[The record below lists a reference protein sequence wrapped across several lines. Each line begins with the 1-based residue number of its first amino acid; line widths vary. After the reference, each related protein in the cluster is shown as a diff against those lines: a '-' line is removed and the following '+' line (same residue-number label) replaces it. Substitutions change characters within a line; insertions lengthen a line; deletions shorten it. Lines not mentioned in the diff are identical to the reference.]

1 MKTHLPS
8 ALILLSLLFFS
19 VVPAFAQDA
28 AISGRV
34 LDQESRESLPR
45 ATVQLYRLSTSNQRK
60 DTTLVEGVLS
70 DDDGH
75 FSFQS
80 VTNGQYLLKVSYFG
94 YEEIS
99 RTLRKTREPIA
110 LGNLTMKVNAKLLDE
125 AVVTANI
132 PKMVVKDDT
141 LVYNADA
148 FRVPEGSVIEALVEA
163 LPGAKIDD
171 NGGVTINGKSV
182 KRFKMDGRDY
192 MTGNNDAVMKN
203 LPSYVVDQVKAY
215 EEKSDLAQL
224 TGIDDGNEDFILE
237 FVTKRSARNG
247 LQMNPD
253 LGVGTHHRYGVRL
266 TAMKPFGDIRYTFMG
281 NANNVNDRNFTG
293 RGGRG
298 RGNNNGQR
306 HSKTAALD
314 ASYENGQKL
323 KMSGRITWSHN
334 NTDNW
339 NRTGSETFVNTRGG
353 AFSNSISQSFS
364 RANSWTGNMN
374 LQWQIDSLTNLS
386 FRPNF
391 NISTND
397 SRNHSTS
404 ASFNANPFDYTT
416 DPLDE
421 IGLQTMDDLDLIVN
435 SRLNKSMSYSSN
447 QNFSS
452 QLQLF
457 RRLNRR
463 GRNMTLNTNID
474 YRNGKN
480 DNANLSAVHL
490 YQTFSR
496 EGNDSTYQTN
506 RYSKSPSN
514 NFSITTGFSYTEP
527 LLIIQPKPQV
537 VEEGMPGEPG
547 GFGGGPGGGPFGD
560 RGRGGRQSGLQ
571 GLFLQT
577 NYRFRYNH
585 QKSDPLTY
593 DFPDYTDEAFMDVL
607 RQYRDWARLFGYL
620 NNPYESYLS
629 QDLSRYS
636 ERTEREHNI
645 DVQLRYVR
653 EKLNMNVGVSIQP
666 QRSHFIQQYL
676 GIPVDT
682 TRTVTNFTPTLNLRY
697 RFNRQ
702 TNLNVT
708 YRGSTSQPSIT
719 QLLNIY
725 DDTNPLSITMGNPG
739 LKPSLTNNLNANF
752 QKQRT
757 PKYRTDTLGMSV
769 PVGQRHW
776 SYNINGS
783 FQRTHNS
790 IGNVVTYNE
799 ETGGRISRPE
809 NINGNWNAN
818 GGATF
823 NIALD
828 TLNRWDFSGSLRGN
842 YSHQVAYVNINR
854 TAIPDRN
861 VTHSYNLSPQVSL
874 SFRNSWL
881 NISANYNT
889 TYAHTHNRLQASNN
903 LTTWNH
909 QYGANARITFPWG
922 TNLSTDIHMNSKRGY
937 SDPTLNTNELLW
949 NAQISHSFLRGKP
962 LTIMLQWYDILNQQ
976 SNFTRTINANGWT
989 DREVN
994 AITSYAMIHISYRY
1008 NMFGNGNR
1016 GQGGGRGQ
1024 SGRGGRDRQGG
1035 GSPGGGFPGGGF
1047 PGGGFPGRGGN

>member
-1 MKTHLPS
+1 MKPHLPS
-8 ALILLSLLFFS
+8 ALIFLTLLFFS
-19 VVPAFAQDA
+19 VVPASAQVA

-34 LDQESRESLPR
+34 IDQESREALPMASIR
-45 ATVQLYRLSTSNQRK
+45 LYRLSTSAQRR
-60 DTTLVEGVLS
+60 DTTFVEGVMT
-70 DDDGH
+70 DDEGR
-75 FSFQS
+75 FTFQS
-80 VTNGQYLLKVSYFG
+80 VTNGQYILKASYVG
-94 YEEIS
+94 YEETTRALS
-99 RTLRKTREPIA
+99 KTRPPIT
-110 LGNLTMKVNAKLLDE
+110 LDDIIMKSDSKLLDE

-141 LVYNADA
+141 IVYNADA

-163 LPGAKIDD
+163 LPGAKIDE
-171 NGGVTINGKSV
+171 NGGITINGKNV
-182 KRFKMDGRDY
+182 RRFKMDGRDY

-203 LPSYVVDQVKAY
+203 LPSDVIDQVKAY
-215 EEKSDLAQL
+215 EEKSDLSRL
-224 TGIDDGNEDFILE
+224 TGIDDGNEDFVLE

-253 LGVGTHHRYGVRL
+253 LGLGTHHRYGIRL

-306 HSKTAALD
+306 HTKTTALD
-314 ASYENGQKL
+314 ASYENGKNL

-334 NTDNW
+334 NADNW

-353 AFSNSISQSFS
+353 AFSNSISQSYS
-364 RANSWTGNMN
+364 RANNWTGNMN

-397 SRNHSTS
+397 NRNHSTS
-404 ASFNANPFDYTT
+404 ASFNANPFDYTVN
-416 DPLDE
+416 PLDE
-421 IGLQTMDDLDLIVN
+421 DGLNTMDDLDLIVN
-435 SRLNKSMSYSSN
+435 SRTNKSMGYSTN
-447 QNFSS
+447 KNLSS

-463 GRNMTLNTNID
+463 GRNMTLNFNID
-474 YRNGKN
+474 YRDGSNK
-480 DNANLSAVHL
+480 NANLSAVHL
-490 YQTFSR
+490 YQTLNR

-506 RYSKSPSN
+506 RYTKSPSN
-514 NFSITTGFSYTEP
+514 NFSVTTGFSYTEP
-527 LLIIQPKPQV
+527 LLIIPSKPQETV
-537 VEEGMPGEPG
+537 GM
-547 GFGGGPGGGPFGD
+547 PGGGPFGD
-560 RGRGGRQSGLQ
+560 RRSGGGQGRQGGQGGLQ

-593 DFPDYTDEAFMDVL
+593 DFPDYSDDEFNDVL

-629 QDLSRYS
+629 KDLSRYS

-682 TRTVTNFTPTLNLRY
+682 TRTVTNFTPTLNFRY

-708 YRGSTSQPSIT
+708 FRGNTTQPSIT

-739 LKPSLTNNLNANF
+739 LKPSLTNNLNATF
-752 QKQRT
+752 QKQRA
-757 PKYRTDTLGMSV
+757 PKYRTDTLGMSM
-769 PVGQRHW
+769 PVSQRHW
-776 SYNINGS
+776 SYSINGS

-828 TLNRWDFSGSLRGN
+828 TLNRWDFSGSLRGS
-842 YSHQVAYVNINR
+842 YSHQIAYVNLNR

-861 VTHSYNLSPQVSL
+861 VTHTYNISPQVSL
-874 SFRNSWL
+874 SFRNKWL

-889 TYAHTHNRLQASNN
+889 TYAHTQNRLQASNN

-909 QYGANARITFPWG
+909 FYGANARITFPWG
-922 TNLSTDIHMNSKRGY
+922 SNLSTDIHMNSKRGY
-937 SDPTLNTNELLW
+937 SDQSLNTNELLW

-962 LTIMLQWYDILNQQ
+962 LTIMLQWYDILHQQ
-976 SNFTRTINANGWT
+976 STFSRTVNANGWT

-994 AITSYAMIHISYRY
+994 AITSYAMIHVSYRY
-1008 NMFGNGNR
+1008 NMFGQGR
-1016 GQGGGRGQ
+1016 GGQGGGRGQ
-1024 SGRGGRDRQGG
+1024 GGRGGRDGQYPRGG
-1035 GSPGGGFPGGGF
+1035 FQRGGGFGGGGF
-1047 PGGGFPGRGGN
+1047 GGGY